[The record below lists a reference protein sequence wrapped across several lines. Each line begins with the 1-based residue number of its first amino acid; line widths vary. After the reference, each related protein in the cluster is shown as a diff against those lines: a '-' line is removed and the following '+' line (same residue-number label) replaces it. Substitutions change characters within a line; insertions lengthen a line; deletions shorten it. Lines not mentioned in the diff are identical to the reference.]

1 MSAWIR
7 VRGLAWPIL
16 ERLGRLD
23 SGSNPDGPTRLPE
36 SFITLCLQRVITQRL
51 KAHIMHSALN
61 QRFIAPVFFVLIML
75 SAPLSGCFGSE
86 DSSTLKQFEFEI
98 EQSPVGENPLRSGE
112 THDFILRG
120 DIAIQVPATIILIIN
135 GSVLPSGQIVANG
148 TDVHGQIM
156 VPPTTTGN
164 VSIEVNDKS
173 MKLEIVA
180 GDPIISGKDWFDKME
195 FITSVCSDST
205 ECGGYINRWMGT
217 PNPAFER
224 AVSFFQGHFEGLGY
238 ETHILRV
245 IDHLNPT
252 QPESVNI
259 IAWKRG
265 RSSEC
270 VQGMGAHMDIAPPGG
285 PPGGGTYEG
294 AYDNTAGPLSMMLFA
309 RELVNMEVECDTF
322 LGLWSS
328 EEEGLRG
335 SSAFATNDCD
345 YCLPH
350 DKELRFYINM
360 DMMGVSW
367 PALKPSGEPY
377 PYHAWSGPDEDPE
390 VVEQPITGVMEYI
403 HFDILQAPKNLT
415 IDGTYGAGC
424 DQHWDEHENLTL
436 DVHEDTFGRSDHV
449 TFRNLGA
456 QTIFHLGAYD
466 ADYDAYHSPSDTL
479 DNMVQM
485 VGGQEELEN
494 SIEFVMWAAYLEFLY
509 ADQTPTVANVG

>member
-1 MSAWIR
+1 
-7 VRGLAWPIL
+7 
-16 ERLGRLD
+16 
-23 SGSNPDGPTRLPE
+23 
-36 SFITLCLQRVITQRL
+36 
-51 KAHIMHSALN
+51 MHSILNSRIAASAL
-61 QRFIAPVFFVLIML
+61 FVLILL
-75 SAPLSGCFGSE
+75 SAPLSGCFGNGIESE
-86 DSSTLKQFEFEI
+86 NHPFEFQI
-98 EQSPVGENPLRSGE
+98 ERNDAGDLPLRSGE
-112 THDFILRG
+112 KHDFILQG
-120 DIAIQVPATIILIIN
+120 QVTLSVPPTIVLIVN
-135 GSVLPSGQIVANG
+135 GSVIPSGEINADD
-148 TDVHGQIM
+148 TDVYGQIM
-156 VPPTTTGN
+156 VPPTTINN
-164 VSIEVNDKS
+164 VSIQVNGAAI
-173 MKLEIVA
+173 KLEVIP
-180 GDPIISGKDWFDKME
+180 GDPVVSGADWYKKMD

-205 ECGGYINRWMGT
+205 KCGGYIDRWMGT

-245 IDHLNPT
+245 VDHLNPT
-252 QPESVNI
+252 QPESLNI

-294 AYDNTAGPLSMMLFA
+294 AYDNTAGTVSMMLFA

-345 YCLPH
+345 YCLPQ

-367 PALKPSGEPY
+367 PAIKPSGEPY

-390 VVEQPITGVMEYI
+390 VVEQPITEVMEYV

-449 TFRNLGA
+449 TFSNLGA

-466 ADYDAYHSPSDTL
+466 DDYDAYHSPSDTL
-479 DNMVQM
+479 DNMVEM
-485 VGGQEELEN
+485 VGGQDELEN

-509 ADQTPTVANVG
+509 ADQTATVANVG